1 MITLGARAVSSFG
14 YANPA
19 HLGPEATVDALG
31 FQIPRP
37 DRRRYGDAQAA
48 RRAAAAEQM
57 EVWATW
63 VEACPGPTINA
74 SAISKARQLAMGGI
88 PMQYRAQVYLRVSG
102 AEAAMVARPGEFLR
116 LAVALPNETTACA
129 IKAMEDI
136 EKDLSRT
143 FTSHP
148 DFRGDSWI
156 TDAQRRILFALAM
169 YAPEVGYVQGM
180 NFLAGMLILLC
191 RVSKD
196 KCDLETSRGVQE
208 AQNAI
213 EERAFWLLVRLVL
226 YILPP
231 AFLGQTE
238 DGNLAPMQG
247 VHTALAE
254 VEQLVKS
261 ANAAFVDQLETADLS
276 VSDIV
281 LHWLPPLF
289 VGKLPTETTLRIWD
303 LLFTTGDSV
312 ICTAAAA
319 LLSIQADAL
328 MEKPSFSA
336 RLTGR
341 GDSDGLSVLN
351 EIPAS
356 LFEADKLIDRI
367 IATSTSS
374 PPSIVR
380 LSPSLSSAQNG
391 NLSEEAAPVRVPD
404 ANRSSWFSP
413 STAASEVR
421 TQGQNML
428 FRAGSEAVTSL
439 PSMGLSQSTTR
450 DVQQG
455 YNYFSLVGGL
465 PTGLNFGHFG
475 STGPPVQRVRDRPEP
490 IPSPK
495 PSAPS
500 RRSEEDRRRS
510 RGNSTWLG
518 GWLG

>member
-1 MITLGARAVSSFG
+1 MGFAV
-14 YANPA
+14 
-19 HLGPEATVDALG
+19 HD
-31 FQIPRP
+31 
-37 DRRRYGDAQAA
+37 
-48 RRAAAAEQM
+48 
-57 EVWATW
+57 W
-63 VEACPGPTINA
+63 
-74 SAISKARQLAMGGI
+74 
-88 PMQYRAQVYLRVSG
+88 
-102 AEAAMVARPGEFLR
+102 R
-116 LAVALPNETTACA
+116 L
-129 IKAMEDI
+129 
-136 EKDLSRT
+136 
-143 FTSHP
+143 
-148 DFRGDSWI
+148 
-156 TDAQRRILFALAM
+156 
-169 YAPEVGYVQGM
+169 
-180 NFLAGMLILLC
+180 
-191 RVSKD
+191 
-196 KCDLETSRGVQE
+196 CDLHCCCCTALHSGGCLNGE
-208 AQNAI
+208 AFI
-213 EERAFWLLVRLVL
+213 LGSVDWSWGLRWLVL
-226 YILPP
+226 
-231 AFLGQTE
+231 
-238 DGNLAPMQG
+238 
-247 VHTALAE
+247 
-254 VEQLVKS
+254 
-261 ANAAFVDQLETADLS
+261 
-276 VSDIV
+276 
-281 LHWLPPLF
+281 
-289 VGKLPTETTLRIWD
+289 
-303 LLFTTGDSV
+303 
-312 ICTAAAA
+312 
-319 LLSIQADAL
+319 
-328 MEKPSFSA
+328 
-336 RLTGR
+336 
-341 GDSDGLSVLN
+341 LN